1 MSSPSSLSGLIG
13 ALGAYFI
20 WGLSPIYF
28 KALHPVP
35 PFQIVMH
42 RMIWSFALLL
52 ILLLLFGRGR
62 AFMRILGAPRT
73 LLLLVVTTLL
83 VSFNWFLF
91 IWAINHD
98 HILQTSLGYFI
109 CPLVSVF
116 LGAVFLRE
124 RLRRLQIAAVAL
136 ALGAVVVMTVR
147 GGEFPWVALSL
158 AVSFALYGLLRKT
171 AAVEALEGLT
181 METLLLCLPASV
193 YLIWLDG
200 RGQGAFGHLSATTD
214 LLLVGTALVTAIP
227 LLLFNLGA
235 RRLHLTTIG
244 FLQYLAPSCTFLLA
258 VFVYHESFTLVQG
271 WTFAAIWTALA
282 LFSIDAV
289 AHYPRFNREASTRKP
304 GGRRQAE

>member
-1 MSSPSSLSGLIG
+1 MNTRSSISGLLG

-28 KALHPVP
+28 KALHMVS

-42 RMIWSFALLL
+42 RMIWSFVLLL
-52 ILLLLFGRGR
+52 ILLLLFRRGR
-62 AFMRILGAPRT
+62 TFLRILRTPRT
-73 LLLLVVTTLL
+73 LMVLVVTTLL

-109 CPLVSVF
+109 CPLMSVF

-124 RLRRLQIAAVAL
+124 RLRRLQVAAVML
-136 ALGAVVVMTVR
+136 ALGAVLVLTVH

-158 AVSFALYGLLRKT
+158 AISFALYGLLRKT

-181 METLLLCLPASV
+181 METLLLCLPAAV
-193 YLIWLDG
+193 YLLWLDG
-200 RGQGAFGHLSATTD
+200 QGQGVFLHRSGTID

-244 FLQYLAPSCTFLLA
+244 FLQYLAPTCTFLLA
-258 VFVYHESFTLVQG
+258 VFVYHETFTLVQG
-271 WTFAAIWTALA
+271 WTFAAIWTGLA
-282 LFSIDAV
+282 LFSLDAV
-289 AHYPRFNREASTRKP
+289 THYPRFKS
-304 GGRRQAE
+304 